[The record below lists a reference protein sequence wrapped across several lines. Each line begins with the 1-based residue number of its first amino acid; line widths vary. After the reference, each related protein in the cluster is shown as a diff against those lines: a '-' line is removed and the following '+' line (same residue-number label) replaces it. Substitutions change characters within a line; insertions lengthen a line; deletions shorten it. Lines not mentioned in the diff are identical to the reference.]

1 MNGISERRRLSQL
14 ALQEAVRSS
23 RAMAASLAAWTRFRT
38 PAPQRVLFA
47 PQDLRTADPTVAA
60 DIYAGY
66 FVLAGRALATG
77 GRSPFDFAPPSD
89 GWGEAFYGFGWLRH
103 LRGADTA
110 LARANARA
118 LVDEF
123 IGKGRGDKRF
133 ARRPHVLA
141 RCMLAFLSHSPLIL
155 DQADHAFYHRFMRTL
170 GRGVQDLERSLR
182 GDASPP
188 SARLFALIALACA
201 GLCCEGLEA
210 LQERATK
217 RLARELDRQFLPDG
231 GHASRN
237 PCLMVELLL
246 DLLPLR
252 QIYASRGVEPPQA
265 LVRTIDGVLAML
277 RLFRHGD
284 GTLAHFNGMGH
295 TRMERLATLL
305 IYDDA
310 RNRPMP
316 RATHSGYERLE
327 AGGTLVTADVGAAPP
342 IRQSAQ
348 AHAGC
353 LSFELSSRTHRLV
366 VNCGA
371 PQGDGTTLQAARS
384 TAAHSTAVVAET
396 SSCRFLAPHGSSI
409 ERRLATWLL
418 RRLGAVIIDG
428 PAVVP
433 VERDE
438 GSLRASHDGYRAS
451 FGLTH
456 RRTWRLSPDGKR
468 LDGADAFIHDGA
480 EAGADDVTIR
490 FHLHPAVA
498 ASPTEDGGSIVLALP
513 DGEAWRFDAGPVAAR
528 VEESVFFA
536 ASDSAR
542 RTQQIVLA
550 LKASQTPGVQWR
562 FERVTE
568 SNAGRRR

>member
-1 MNGISERRRLSQL
+1 MNGSSDRRRLTRL
-14 ALQEAVRSS
+14 ALQEAVRSG
-23 RAMAASLAAWTRFRT
+23 RAIAASGPWTRFRT
-38 PAPQRVLFA
+38 PIPQRVLFA

-60 DIYAGY
+60 DIYAGH
-66 FVLAGRALATG
+66 FVFAGRALATG
-77 GRSPFDFAPPSD
+77 GRSPFDFPAPSD

-103 LRGADTA
+103 LRAADTA

-141 RCMLAFLSHSPLIL
+141 RRMLSFLSQSPLIL
-155 DQADHAFYHRFMRTL
+155 EQADHVPYQRFMRML

-182 GDASPP
+182 AGAMPP
-188 SARLFALIALACA
+188 CAQLFVLIALAYA
-201 GLCCEGLEA
+201 GLCCEGFDA
-210 LQERATK
+210 LQERATQ

-231 GHASRN
+231 GHVSRN

-265 LVRTIDGVLAML
+265 LVRTIDGMLAML

-295 TRMERLATLL
+295 TRMDRLATLL

-316 RATHSGYERLE
+316 RAPHSGYERLE
-327 AGGTLVTADVGAAPP
+327 AGTTLVTADVGAPPP
-342 IRQSAQ
+342 IRQSAK

-353 LSFELSSRTHRLV
+353 LSFELSSGTHRIV

-371 PQGDGTTLQAARS
+371 PQGNGTTLQAARS
-384 TAAHSTAVVAET
+384 TAAHSTATVAET
-396 SSCRFLAPHGSSI
+396 SSCRFLAPYGSRV

-418 RRLGAVIIDG
+418 RRLGAVVIDG

-433 VERDE
+433 VERGE
-438 GSLRASHDGYRAS
+438 GSLSASHDGYRAS
-451 FGLTH
+451 FALTH
-456 RRTWRLSPDGKR
+456 RRTWRLSPDGAR
-468 LDGADAFIHDGA
+468 LEGEDVFVRDQGEMDV
-480 EAGADDVTIR
+480 DDVTIR
-490 FHLHPAVA
+490 FHLHPSVTSSLA
-498 ASPTEDGGSIVLALP
+498 ENGGSIKLVLP
-513 DGEAWRFDAGPVAAR
+513 NGEAWRFDAGPVEAR
-528 VEESVFFA
+528 IEESVFFA

-550 LKASQTPGVQWR
+550 VKAAQTPGVPWR
-562 FERVTE
+562 FERLAE
-568 SNAGRRR
+568 AGAGGR